1 MRARR
6 VRTEA
11 EVRKHVGR
19 RRKRKRAKGAAA
31 EQDAAATAPAE
42 PPAGGGQAAAD
53 APTAADELAPF
64 QAWTGPGMR
73 CQRALRRT
81 CCFGIAPPAGPE
93 EMLCSRTATWRKLH
107 SGTPRHAL

>member
-64 QAWTGPGMR
+64 QAWTGPFAAHAVSASR
-73 CQRALRRT
+73 PPQARKK
-81 CCFGIAPPAGPE
+81 CFARGPQHGGSCTAGRLV
-93 EMLCSRTATWRKLH
+93 MLYDFL
-107 SGTPRHAL
+107 GG